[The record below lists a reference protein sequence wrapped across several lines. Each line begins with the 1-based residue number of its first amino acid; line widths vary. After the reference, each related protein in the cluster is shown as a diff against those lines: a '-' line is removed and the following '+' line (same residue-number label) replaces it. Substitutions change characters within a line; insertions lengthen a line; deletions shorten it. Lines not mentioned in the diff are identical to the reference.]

1 MATAFN
7 PSSVIA
13 NVSVEAPDFS
23 MLTKAAASV
32 QGRYL
37 EGFNKYKSTITSLLN
52 ANITSD
58 DNKKFR
64 SEYFKKIDEY
74 LNNLSGVDF
83 SNPGNV
89 SVASAL
95 MEPLVKD
102 REFVTDLNFSS
113 MQASERSKLEQVRSS
128 TDEKVFSQ
136 YSPVMEAAMGYA
148 EQDMKNAKRG
158 NGSIFKVSPQKFV
171 PFANIQNVLNEAAA
185 KQKLQIKEDR
195 LTGAYIV
202 TDVNGRQAI
211 PNFTDWARQQMGD
224 TYDQQFLVSGKV
236 KVRQQIDA
244 LMQSDPNMT
253 KEQAYQQ
260 VAKDNSLGIY
270 ANHEDYKKGL
280 NDGIAN
286 IDIELKKI
294 KNKYKNYVPKGS
306 QDEQM
311 YNQLS
316 ELKTKYE
323 TELAD
328 LASNQTD
335 KDQQIQNVFQ
345 QFMNNPEYS
354 LLPSMKDSL
363 AKGWA
368 QTYAMSNAERS
379 IQVNQKVLQ
388 DENHAWQKFMAGYN
402 FDLDLK
408 RKNADYLYGIEEKK
422 LDWEIFKKQE
432 DYKLNND
439 KDKATFQA
447 RLDFEKALAG
457 AGGGSGS
464 GGGGGNFG
472 TGKITPGAP
481 RSAEQDID
489 LNQMYQNQLS
499 DLQTTAL
506 DGYLNETVLQ
516 AATHDSDK
524 YLHTAAQS
532 ALMNVMQNY
541 ATYGKPGSKTFQG
554 ANDQYKK
561 DYNTALGFLKLIN
574 GNINAIN
581 STSDIPNT
589 ILAGVRSYSGDFLK
603 YKEANDKVRQG
614 ALAFS
619 DYVSLKKKEEEMIKN
634 LPESYKTTEYWVE
647 EKDKNGKPTGRTIP
661 RTDASNSWYSRL
673 PLVGGYAFTEEKR
686 DAFLERIIPNYNAL
700 KNRAGERSSTANIV
714 NDPKSFNYNAIGELI
729 QKAYKIDGIGSN
741 KGSKEDIEDYR
752 KWQTKYGNLGAQLA
766 NYFVPSFNIA
776 KLPTGDFRIEVP
788 LQTKKDGTPLLGG
801 ANEPSAVFYVSA
813 SDANNIWGATGETS
827 FLGKTYNYPVY
838 GDLSNVANYFRQAG
852 EPVSWIIDGL
862 AKGSSKVDLPSYM
875 FTHGIEDGY
884 ITFDKVKSELYVG
897 VKARGR
903 WKEYPADITYG
914 EYLNNQSGKSQ
925 EINSLI
931 EQTLNTVKNYI
942 ISDMEKNQRTH
953 AQNVVNNSNNYVKLS

>member
-294 KNKYKNYVPKGS
+294 KNKYKNYVPKIH
-306 QDEQM
+306 
-311 YNQLS
+311 
-316 ELKTKYE
+316 ELGLT
-323 TELAD
+323 
-328 LASNQTD
+328 
-335 KDQQIQNVFQ
+335 
-345 QFMNNPEYS
+345 
-354 LLPSMKDSL
+354 LPDP
-363 AKGWA
+363 
-368 QTYAMSNAERS
+368 
-379 IQVNQKVLQ
+379 
-388 DENHAWQKFMAGYN
+388 
-402 FDLDLK
+402 DLK
-408 RKNADYLYGIEEKK
+408 KNEDGTWTYSDP
-422 LDWEIFKKQE
+422 DWDEFWAVVK
-432 DYKLNND
+432 
-439 KDKATFQA
+439 
-447 RLDFEKALAG
+447 
-457 AGGGSGS
+457 
-464 GGGGGNFG
+464 GNG
-472 TGKITPGAP
+472 PCNK
-481 RSAEQDID
+481 
-489 LNQMYQNQLS
+489 
-499 DLQTTAL
+499 
-506 DGYLNETVLQ
+506 
-516 AATHDSDK
+516 
-524 YLHTAAQS
+524 
-532 ALMNVMQNY
+532 
-541 ATYGKPGSKTFQG
+541 
-554 ANDQYKK
+554 
-561 DYNTALGFLKLIN
+561 
-574 GNINAIN
+574 
-581 STSDIPNT
+581 
-589 ILAGVRSYSGDFLK
+589 
-603 YKEANDKVRQG
+603 
-614 ALAFS
+614 
-619 DYVSLKKKEEEMIKN
+619 
-634 LPESYKTTEYWVE
+634 
-647 EKDKNGKPTGRTIP
+647 
-661 RTDASNSWYSRL
+661 
-673 PLVGGYAFTEEKR
+673 
-686 DAFLERIIPNYNAL
+686 ERI
-700 KNRAGERSSTANIV
+700 
-714 NDPKSFNYNAIGELI
+714 
-729 QKAYKIDGIGSN
+729 
-741 KGSKEDIEDYR
+741 
-752 KWQTKYGNLGAQLA
+752 
-766 NYFVPSFNIA
+766 
-776 KLPTGDFRIEVP
+776 
-788 LQTKKDGTPLLGG
+788 
-801 ANEPSAVFYVSA
+801 AVRRMA
-813 SDANNIWGATGETS
+813 E
-827 FLGKTYNYPVY
+827 
-838 GDLSNVANYFRQAG
+838 
-852 EPVSWIIDGL
+852 E
-862 AKGSSKVDLPSYM
+862 
-875 FTHGIEDGY
+875 
-884 ITFDKVKSELYVG
+884 
-897 VKARGR
+897 RGR
-903 WKEYPADITYG
+903 WVRKA
-914 EYLNNQSGKSQ
+914 L
-925 EINSLI
+925 
-931 EQTLNTVKNYI
+931 
-942 ISDMEKNQRTH
+942 
-953 AQNVVNNSNNYVKLS
+953 QNKDSVYVSPLA